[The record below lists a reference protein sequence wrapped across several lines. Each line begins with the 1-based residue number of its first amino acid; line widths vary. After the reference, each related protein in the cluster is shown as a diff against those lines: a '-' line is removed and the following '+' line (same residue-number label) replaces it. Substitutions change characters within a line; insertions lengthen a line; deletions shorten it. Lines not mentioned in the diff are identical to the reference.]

1 MREFVEQ
8 VTRAVCS
15 LQDGRF
21 RELTRFV
28 CDSQQEKKH
37 VDDLFAQVTPSK
49 AELGGLVGLDD
60 LSSPAVAGTFMNSDS
75 EDDEREVTPGR
86 ERLERVST
94 SKRDEVD
101 SYVLNLKR
109 SRIGQDMTKPKPP
122 KSSAAAL
129 RTPRPKKGATN
140 VSGKN
145 SALR

>member
-1 MREFVEQ
+1 M
-8 VTRAVCS
+8 A
-15 LQDGRF
+15 
-21 RELTRFV
+21 
-28 CDSQQEKKH
+28 
-37 VDDLFAQVTPSK
+37 
-49 AELGGLVGLDD
+49 GLDD

-109 SRIGQDMTKPKPP
+109 SRIGQDMTKSKPP

-129 RTPRPKKGATN
+129 RTPRPKKQATKKKSMYLVEECGSHYLEAS
-140 VSGKN
+140 VSPGGTTHVRIEKDG
-145 SALR
+145 SSTESELEYRSSDEEDDLF